1 MNTRKIILL
10 AVIAVLALTYTFQLI
25 RSGKNAVHDLV
36 LKEQADLISVVKA
49 DGSSYTLSKKDDEWF
64 LAENVKTESY
74 VSERIADNVQKV
86 RVLGTVS
93 AESRQKT
100 AAERFGFDE
109 KNLITVT
116 AAKNGKTLRTL
127 YIGKT
132 AETSA
137 QTYIRIDKDE
147 AVLLASSDLRAV
159 FDRSEEELTAKENE
173 NDKTADADE
182 SMSANEPGQSADN
195 GVSSMNGITDLT
207 ESGVSAEK

>member
-1 MNTRKIILL
+1 
-10 AVIAVLALTYTFQLI
+10 
-25 RSGKNAVHDLV
+25 
-36 LKEQADLISVVKA
+36 
-49 DGSSYTLSKKDDEWF
+49 
-64 LAENVKTESY
+64 
-74 VSERIADNVQKV
+74 
-86 RVLGTVS
+86 
-93 AESRQKT
+93 
-100 AAERFGFDE
+100 
-109 KNLITVT
+109 
-116 AAKNGKTLRTL
+116 L

>member
-25 RSGKNAVHDLV
+25 RSGKNAVRDLV

-49 DGSSYTLSKKDDEWF
+49 DGSSYTLSKKDGKWF

-93 AESRQKT
+93 AQKT

-173 NDKTADADE
+173 NDKTAGADE